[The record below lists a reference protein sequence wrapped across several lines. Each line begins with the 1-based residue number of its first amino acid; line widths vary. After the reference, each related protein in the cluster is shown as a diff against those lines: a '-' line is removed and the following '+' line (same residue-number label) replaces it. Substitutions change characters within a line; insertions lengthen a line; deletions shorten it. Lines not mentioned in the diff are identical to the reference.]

1 MGSCFCTWKR
11 CRGIGCRDAQGI
23 CGPIPGGGCFP
34 ERVCCK
40 DGYQDFCGCYG
51 DTPTNGGVD
60 CADELVRLNFGPCAG
75 LNRTYECIDLQC
87 AVRPCINCC
96 SASPYVNAP
105 ASTVFGQCY
114 EDPPH
119 GGLTFIPERER
130 STYDI
135 CCHSISSDQCRGVGC
150 CCPDGSCRNIGYYRE
165 GVCPRVFSDCNI
177 DAGTGCANRGRT
189 CVTGDDNCGTGCCLC
204 NRCCDMP
211 ASECTSK
218 GGTVTGSCSDA
229 NVRTSCRVSNV
240 KPPCRKGEW
249 KVGKRPSP
257 HFSGMTIGAAANR
270 MAIFSNAPQRTI
282 DRAPGT
288 EECRVSYAHIEK
300 HPDRSYAGAGLCNTY
315 NRNCTQPTQS
325 GRVRQRMKLVKSA
338 TKNAMVW
345 EGRYRPPCP
354 ESADFGCT
362 QTVGCP

>member
-1 MGSCFCTWKR
+1 MWGACVQGGFCQCLEMPLGPGQCAGTFYPGVSCCGSGAGCTPISQGNYFVS
-11 CRGIGCRDAQGI
+11 CQLTNNPDCPGFYGFHPFSCLFENRDLCIQHLLE
-23 CGPIPGGGCFP
+23 CTSS
-34 ERVCCK
+34 RCCK
-40 DGYQDFCGCYG
+40 DGECTIFQGSLCPDDTYQH
-51 DTPTNGGVD
+51 T
-60 CADELVRLNFGPCAG
+60 G
-75 LNRTYECIDLQC
+75 LNNSGFPGIYHACP
-87 AVRPCINCC
+87 PCPT
-96 SASPYVNAP
+96 SAP
-105 ASTVFGQCY
+105 APFTQLNCSSSVCGQ
-114 EDPPH
+114 
-119 GGLTFIPERER
+119 
-130 STYDI
+130 
-135 CCHSISSDQCRGVGC
+135 
-150 CCPDGSCRNIGYYRE
+150 
-165 GVCPRVFSDCNI
+165 
-177 DAGTGCANRGRT
+177 
-189 CVTGDDNCGTGCCLC
+189 GCCLC

-211 ASECTSK
+211 PSECLQK
-218 GGTVTGSCSDA
+218 GGTPTQGCSDA
-229 NVRTSCRVSNV
+229 NVRTACRVSNV

-300 HPDRSYAGAGLCNTY
+300 HPGRSYAGAGLCNTY

-362 QTVGCP
+362 QTIGCP